1 MNKIIILSLVIAFI
15 FPLSSFAIDEATL
28 GNGDPMKVVQAWG
41 TDGYNTPTL
50 KAGQGEC
57 PLWVTHGCFD
67 ISKTSYY
74 QNTMINLAKTLKGLG
89 YTSYHFPSMTQ
100 WFNKI

>member
-1 MNKIIILSLVIAFI
+1 MKKLIVLSLAIAFI
-15 FPLSSFAIDEATL
+15 LPLSSFADVSL
-28 GNGDPMKVVQAWG
+28 GNGDPMKVVQVWG
-41 TDGYNTPTL
+41 TNGYETPTL
-50 KAGQGEC
+50 KAGEGEC
-57 PLWVTHGCFD
+57 PLWITHGCFD

-89 YTSYHFPSMTQ
+89 YTNYHFPSMTE